1 MIKTNKT
8 GNTYVSLKENHH
20 TNTIFIVD
28 EASMIPEETKDSIGN
43 RSLLKDIIQYV
54 YEGVDCKLILMV
66 LPQLPPINLD
76 ISPALDEKIIENQY
90 NKQVISNE
98 LKKVVRQQEKSII
111 LKNATH
117 IRSQLKKTRLYIQKL
132 I

>member
-1 MIKTNKT
+1 
-8 GNTYVSLKENHH
+8 
-20 TNTIFIVD
+20 
-28 EASMIPEETKDSIGN
+28 MIPEQTKDSIGN

-54 YEGVDCKLILMV
+54 YEGVDYNKLILIGDTA
-66 LPQLPPINLD
+66 QLPPINLD

-117 IRSQLKKTRLYIQKL
+117 IRSLIEKLVYISKN
-132 I
+132 